1 MRKLLAIVLLSS
13 CTATEVKYDDKYD
26 TLLTKVQE
34 SQKVMDKSLEK
45 AAKKEQ
51 LIINKTVASI
61 IEDKKQIEQLKD
73 EVLETKGK
81 VEIRIQTIRDTVF
94 ITEKKN
100 FWGKSKT
107 DTVQ

>member
-13 CTATEVKYDDKYD
+13 CTTTEVKYDDKYD

-34 SQKVMDKSLEK
+34 SQQVMDKSLKEAEK
-45 AAKKEQ
+45 REA
-51 LIINKTVASI
+51 LIINKTVESI

-73 EVLETKGK
+73 EVLEVKSKGQ
-81 VEIRIQTIRDTVF
+81 ITIIRDTIFV
-94 ITEKKN
+94 TEKKN